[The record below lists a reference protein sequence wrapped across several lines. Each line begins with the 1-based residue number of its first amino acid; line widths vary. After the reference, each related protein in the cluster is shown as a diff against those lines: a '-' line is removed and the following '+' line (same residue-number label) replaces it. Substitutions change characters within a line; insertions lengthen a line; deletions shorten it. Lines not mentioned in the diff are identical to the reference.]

1 VARGSQHGLSAP
13 GRTLPVARESAVRE
27 NGRAGDGILNA
38 MRRARWDPFAAAAS
52 ALALTMLVVYLR
64 VIREQEDGAPAAWAV
79 GALIIAAG
87 AAGLGAVV
95 AAPYRG
101 ACLGLAAA
109 VLILVGSLAIFSIG
123 LPILV
128 AGMLC
133 IVAVWRSR
141 PAPDS

>member
-1 VARGSQHGLSAP
+1 MVER
-13 GRTLPVARESAVRE
+13 
-27 NGRAGDGILNA
+27 GDGILNV

-52 ALALTMLVVYLR
+52 ALALTMLVVYLW

-79 GALIIAAG
+79 GALIIGAG

>member
-1 VARGSQHGLSAP
+1 MSG
-13 GRTLPVARESAVRE
+13 AV
-27 NGRAGDGILNA
+27 DGILNA
-38 MRRARWDPFAAAAS
+38 MSRAPWDPFAAAAS
-52 ALALTMLVVYLR
+52 ALALTMLVVYLWI
-64 VIREQEDGAPAAWAV
+64 IRQQDEGAPAAWAV
-79 GALIIAAG
+79 VALLIGAV
-87 AAGLGAVV
+87 AAGLGTVL

-109 VLILVGSLAIFSIG
+109 VLILVGLLAIFTIG

-141 PAPDS
+141 PAPNS